1 MDDNDNQRAVEI
13 AGMVERK
20 NNRDRSQEMVIC
32 KMNIKLAMGNKKQ
45 TFLRLLNYAKIETI
59 HQRILI
65 VQTSWT

>member
-45 TFLRLLNYAKIETI
+45 TFLRLLNYAK
-59 HQRILI
+59 
-65 VQTSWT
+65 